1 MSSNNYPTSIHTM
14 PIIPILQSQHYPYS
28 PVILILILPTLS
40 ISTYYPIISLL
51 PTLPLAI
58 LNLLFL
64 SANYPT
70 SVHISPNYSYFL
82 ITNSYPHL
90 NNVPLSLS
98 FHYQHYPLF
107 TNCLCPPLAS
117 TLLHIHILS
126 TLSLSKQY
134 LLSLSSQY
142 QQYPLIHIILT
153 IPIHIILI
161 H

>member
-90 NNVPLSLS
+90 NNVPLTLS
-98 FHYQHYPLF
+98 FHYQHYPL
-107 TNCLCPPLAS
+107 CPPIAS

-126 TLSLSKQY
+126 T
-134 LLSLSSQY
+134 LSLSSQY